1 MQISRIQDRIQE
13 MRINNA
19 QANLEINSNQKSNNH
34 RLSTSCP
41 SLNESSDPLTILETT
56 NDNTSTDNSN
66 HRGSNNA
73 DRNLNLNQRQRRAQD
88 QMLNNTKRKT
98 RPQQGTY
105 TQCENFVNFL
115 SSFFADSM
123 KSTHNVFTS
132 ALISRK
138 FVKKFVKSTV
148 LFY

>member
-73 DRNLNLNQRQRRAQD
+73 DRNLNLNQRQRRAQE

-98 RPQQGTY
+98 RPQQGMC
-105 TQCENFVNFL
+105 TQCENFA
-115 SSFFADSM
+115 SFFAEIPRNQHTRAW
-123 KSTHNVFTS
+123 KSQ
-132 ALISRK
+132 K

-148 LFY
+148 LLNR

>member
-98 RPQQGTY
+98 RPQQGTQIDTCAY
-105 TQCENFVNFL
+105 NKYPPVL
-115 SSFFADSM
+115 K
-123 KSTHNVFTS
+123 KS
-132 ALISRK
+132 
-138 FVKKFVKSTV
+138 
-148 LFY
+148 

>member
-105 TQCENFVNFL
+105 TQCENFGNL
-115 SSFFADSM
+115 LASFFAE
-123 KSTHNVFTS
+123 
-132 ALISRK
+132 IP
-138 FVKKFVKSTV
+138 
-148 LFY
+148 